1 MDILFLDIED
11 VLAIHADQIRRYGGS
26 GGVRDEGLLL
36 SALAMPQAAFFG
48 EYAHKDIYEMAAAY
62 LFHIVMNHPFIDGN
76 KRTGTVGA
84 IAFLKLNGIWVKP
97 DNEAFVE
104 FVLAV
109 AQSEKNKPEIT
120 AFLKHH
126 SRPLS
131 Q

>member
-1 MDILFLDIED
+1 MGILFLDIED

-109 AQSEKNKPEIT
+109 AQSEKNKPQIT
-120 AFLKHH
+120 AFLKQH

>member
-1 MDILFLDIED
+1 ME
-11 VLAIHADQIRRYGGS
+11 VHGGS

-62 LFHIVMNHPFIDGN
+62 LFHIVMNHPFVDGN
-76 KRTGTVGA
+76 KRTGSAAA
-84 IAFLKLNGIWVKP
+84 IIFLGMNDIKLTA
-97 DNEAFVE
+97 DNPTLVE
-104 FVLAV
+104 FTLAV